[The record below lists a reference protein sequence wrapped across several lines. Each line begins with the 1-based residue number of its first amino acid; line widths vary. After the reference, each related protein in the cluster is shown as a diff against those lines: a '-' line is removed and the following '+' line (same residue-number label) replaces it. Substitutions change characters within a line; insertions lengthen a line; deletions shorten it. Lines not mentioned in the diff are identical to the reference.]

1 MKMIDNLEDF
11 SLIKDKIKN
20 EENTEFSIIRSA
32 TGFSEDFEIK
42 EWQRISPTTMVK
54 EYAAEIMHG
63 LGNDLK
69 GELAKI
75 EVLVYLM
82 GGVILYKEESK
93 DEIAIQVIWK
103 K

>member
-20 EENTEFSIIRSA
+20 KENTEFSIIRSA
-32 TGFSEDFEIK
+32 TGFSEDFEVK
-42 EWQRISPTTMVK
+42 EWQRISPTIMVK
-54 EYAAEIMHG
+54 EYAVEILHG

-82 GGVILYKEESK
+82 GGVIYYKELNQ
-93 DEIAIQVIWK
+93 DEIALKVIW
-103 K
+103 

>member
-1 MKMIDNLEDF
+1 MIDNLEDF

-20 EENTEFSIIRSA
+20 KENTEFSIVRSA
-32 TGFSEDFEIK
+32 TGFSDAFEIK
-42 EWQRISPTTMVK
+42 EWERISPTVMV
-54 EYAAEIMHG
+54 EDYAVEIMHG

-82 GGVILYKEESK
+82 GGVILYKELSK
-93 DEIAIQVIWK
+93 DEIAIKVIWK

>member
-1 MKMIDNLEDF
+1 MIDNLEDF
-11 SLIKDKIKN
+11 NLVKNKIKN
-20 EENTEFSIIRSA
+20 KENTEFSIIRSA
-32 TGFSEDFEIK
+32 TGFSEEFEIK

-54 EYAAEIMHG
+54 EYAAEILYG

-82 GGVILYKEESK
+82 GGVILYKELSK
-93 DEIAIQVIWK
+93 NEIALKVIWMQ
-103 K
+103 